1 MPSYRVFSS
10 VFDAGDEW
18 DQISSRSKTCASML
32 FFKYQNGSIG
42 GGPFFVW
49 SSEEGEGIHI
59 AKTIKISANISPN
72 LIGTALKLRN
82 AQANRLA
89 AGLRGAPGFR
99 RRGHSEEFM
108 VEDFPVCLGIAGGHQ
123 NVQQAYIS
131 ITWSPCI
138 DGQDANPSDNVGPV
152 RGCFNKLNILAQ
164 AHPNIVFEVSFKKG
178 FGVYTGRGEAAAQ
191 YLSGVSADNMSFYYA
206 PETG

>member
-1 MPSYRVFSS
+1 MPSYRVFDSI
-10 VFDAGDEW
+10 FEAGDEW
-18 DQISSRSKTCASML
+18 DQISSKPKTCASML

-59 AKTIKISANISPN
+59 ARTIKIGANISP
-72 LIGTALKLRN
+72 ALKGRAVQFRN
-82 AQANRLA
+82 ALANSRA
-89 AGLRGAPGFR
+89 FALRGEPGFR

-108 VEDFPVCLGIAGGHQ
+108 LEDFPVCLGIVGGHQ
-123 NVQQAYIS
+123 NVQQAYMS

-138 DGQDANPSDNVGPV
+138 DQLDASASNNIGPV

-164 AHPNIVFEVSFKKG
+164 SHPDISFEISFKQG
-178 FGVYTGRGEAAAQ
+178 FGVYTGRGEAAEQ
-191 YLSGVSADNMSFYYA
+191 YLNGASAGNLSFYYS